1 MESNTLG
8 QAFIFIFGAIVC
20 VIVGFFLNRI
30 LGRQRADQA
39 NKDAGGIRDLAQ
51 REAETIRKEAE
62 LQAKDLLLKMRQ
74 DFEKETKERREE
86 LSSMEKRVLQREE
99 NIDKRVDLLEKKEK
113 DLTARLENLIR
124 GEATIKQKDEELTKV
139 LAQEKERLH
148 TIANLTAEEA
158 KQILLR
164 RLEEELLNEKAMRL
178 RHMNEEIKET
188 ADKKAREVISTAI
201 QRCASDHTAETTI
214 SVVPLPSDEMKG
226 RIIGREGRNIRTLEQ
241 ATGVDIIIDDTP
253 EAVTISGF
261 DMVRRE
267 VARMALEQ
275 LIVDGRIHPGRIE
288 EVVEKAKVEL
298 EKKIKEDGERAA
310 IELGIHGMHPE
321 LIKLVGRLR
330 YRTSFGQNGL
340 NHSIEVAKLMGIMA
354 YQIGVDVKIAK
365 RSGLTA

>member
-8 QAFIFIFGAIVC
+8 QVFIFIFTGIVC
-20 VIVGFFLNRI
+20 IIVGFFLNHI

-39 NKDAGGIRDLAQ
+39 HKDAGGIRDLAQ
-51 REAETIRKEAE
+51 READTIRKEAQ

-74 DFEKETKERREE
+74 DFEKETKDRREE

-99 NIDKRVDLLEKKEK
+99 NLDKRVDLLEKKEK
-113 DLTARLENLIR
+113 DLTTRLETLIR
-124 GEATIKQKDEELTKV
+124 GEANIKQKDEELTKV

-158 KQILLR
+158 KKILLS
-164 RLEEELLNEKAMRL
+164 RLDEELLNEKAMRV
-178 RHMNEEIKET
+178 RHMNEEIKES

-261 DMVRRE
+261 DMARRE

-288 EVVEKAKVEL
+288 EVV
-298 EKKIKEDGERAA
+298 
-310 IELGIHGMHPE
+310 
-321 LIKLVGRLR
+321 
-330 YRTSFGQNGL
+330 
-340 NHSIEVAKLMGIMA
+340 
-354 YQIGVDVKIAK
+354 
-365 RSGLTA
+365 

>member
-1 MESNTLG
+1 M
-8 QAFIFIFGAIVC
+8 
-20 VIVGFFLNRI
+20 
-30 LGRQRADQA
+30 
-39 NKDAGGIRDLAQ
+39 
-51 REAETIRKEAE
+51 
-62 LQAKDLLLKMRQ
+62 
-74 DFEKETKERREE
+74 
-86 LSSMEKRVLQREE
+86 
-99 NIDKRVDLLEKKEK
+99 
-113 DLTARLENLIR
+113 
-124 GEATIKQKDEELTKV
+124 TKV
-139 LAQEKERLH
+139 LAQEKERLY

-164 RLEEELLNEKAMRL
+164 RLDEELLNEKAMRL

-261 DMVRRE
+261 DMARRE

-288 EVVEKAKVEL
+288 EVVEKAKAEL
-298 EKKIKEDGERAA
+298 EKKIKEDGERAT
-310 IELGIHGMHPE
+310 IELGHSRHASGTHQISRTPALPDFFRPE
-321 LIKLVGRLR
+321 RFEPL
-330 YRTSFGQNGL
+330 
-340 NHSIEVAKLMGIMA
+340 H
-354 YQIGVDVKIAK
+354 
-365 RSGLTA
+365 RSGQAHGHHGPSDRR